1 VALTQ
6 LEVKTHEMLSMA
18 ANTFRQTSLSKREQI
33 ALQILTVKIAEKGSS
48 SDSAIDKSIEIADK
62 FILALKAP
70 R

>member
-48 SDSAIDKSIEIADK
+48 DSAIDKSIEIADK